1 MDANDQ
7 YTVLLIEDT
16 VSLAR
21 VYIEYLRDEP
31 YEVMVADTGGAAL
44 DAISRQTFNAILLD
58 LHLPDMDGMDILR
71 ELTKREVKSSVV
83 VITAHGSVNVA
94 VDAMRSGAVDFLLKP
109 FSADR
114 LRITLDNAL
123 ERFRLREAVD
133 SLVRDFDSDDYA
145 DFIGSSPPMQ
155 DVYRMIESAA
165 PSRATTFITGESGTG
180 KELCAQAIHQK
191 SPRVNERFVTLNC
204 AAIPKDLMESEIF
217 GHVKGAFTDAI
228 ADRDGAASLADGG
241 TLFLDEICEM
251 DLLLQ
256 TKLLRFIQTGRI
268 QKVGGDV
275 EEPVD
280 VRFVCATN
288 RDPLQ
293 AVADG
298 EFREDLYYRLHVIP
312 IHLPP
317 LRERDK
323 DIPLLANRLL
333 IEFAHEEGKRFR
345 DFDDDA
351 AKALARYSWPG
362 NVRQMQNVLRNIVVL
377 NDAERVTLE
386 MLPPDFA
393 GTATPRVSIREA
405 DPSTLTHAPAGP
417 SSDAGHSD
425 VAFGPGGEAGIVPL
439 WRIERKAIEDAI
451 KRCDGNIPR
460 AAVFLEVS
468 PSTIY
473 RKLQSWEKPVAEE
486 T

>member
-7 YTVLLIEDT
+7 HSVLLIEDT

-31 YEVMVADTGGAAL
+31 YEVMVADTGRAAL
-44 DAISRQTFNAILLD
+44 DAMSRQTFSAILLD
-58 LHLPDMDGMDILR
+58 LRLPDMDGMDILR
-71 ELTKREVKSSVV
+71 ELKKRDVKSSVV

-114 LRITLDNAL
+114 LRVTLENAL
-123 ERFRLREAVD
+123 EKFRLRETAD
-133 SLVRDFDSDDYA
+133 SLTQDFDADDYV
-145 DFIGSSPPMQ
+145 DFIGSSQPMQ
-155 DVYRMIESAA
+155 EVYRMIESAA
-165 PSRATTFITGESGTG
+165 PSKATTFITGESGTG
-180 KELCAQAIHQK
+180 KELCAEAIHKK
-191 SPRVNERFVTLNC
+191 SPRAKERFVTLNC

-217 GHVKGAFTDAI
+217 GHVKGAFTDATS
-228 ADRDGAASLADGG
+228 DRDGAASVADGG

-256 TKLLRFIQTGRI
+256 TKLLRFIQTGRV
-268 QKVGGDV
+268 QKVGGDT

-288 RDPLQ
+288 RNPLQ

-317 LRERDK
+317 LRDRDN
-323 DIPLLANRLL
+323 DIFVLASRMLV
-333 IEFAHEEGKRFR
+333 EFAEEEGKRFR
-345 DFDDDA
+345 GFDDDA
-351 AKALARYSWPG
+351 AAAMLNYGWPG

-377 NDAERVTLE
+377 NDAERVTLD
-386 MLPPDFA
+386 MLPSIFTGQARANPGDVHAISYTDDASPDA
-393 GTATPRVSIREA
+393 RGNPEIVSR
-405 DPSTLTHAPAGP
+405 PQ
-417 SSDAGHSD
+417 
-425 VAFGPGGEAGIVPL
+425 GEAGIEPL
-439 WRIERKAIEDAI
+439 WQIERRAIEDAI
-451 KRCDGNIPR
+451 VRCGGNIPR

-468 PSTIY
+468 PSTLY
-473 RKLQSWEKPVAEE
+473 RKLQSWDKSVAEE
-486 T
+486 I